1 MSPTPDGSR
10 PMVVTA
16 AAYAVLFLLGAVQGV
31 FGSFQYSRN
40 SPVMAIG
47 LCVVILVTCL
57 LAAWGMRS
65 VSGAFA
71 PGLGWILASLVLA
84 MHVSNGSVIIA
95 ESTAGKWYLYG
106 GTVSVIAAVVISLG
120 GSYTVQARR

>member
-1 MSPTPDGSR
+1 MNPTPDGSR

-16 AAYAVLFLLGAVQGV
+16 AAYAVLFVLGVVQGM
-31 FGSFQYSRN
+31 FGSFQYSRM

-47 LCVVILVTCL
+47 LCVVILGTCV

-65 VSGAFA
+65 ASGAFVS
-71 PGLGWILASLVLA
+71 GVGWVLASYVLA

-95 ESTAGKWYLYG
+95 NTTAGKWYLYG
-106 GTVSVIAAVVISLG
+106 GTLSVVAAVVIAFRG
-120 GSYTVQARR
+120 WFRPAP